1 MATGSGVGAAVLTAL
16 KAHLAAVAIG
26 ATVVVGGGAAAAAVA
41 TGAIHP
47 PSQASA
53 GQADKTPGARATQ
66 AANDKTARA
75 NACNNNGDAKQ
86 LASVYANMFQS
97 GGSGTS
103 AEQTALH
110 DICAIFVGTDGHA
123 VGFGEIRQALDIAA
137 AIETHTATNAS
148 ASNCLTAARTDG
160 KSDGKPEGTPGAS
173 QSASAGQPSF
183 TAPTAD
189 EAATTGLVK
198 SIFDKVSHGTPLAEL
213 ARACGVSSVPG
224 TAGSGAGDNG
234 DNGGGDGKPTGTPG
248 ARPTGTPGARPTGTP
263 GSGHP

>member
-1 MATGSGVGAAVLTAL
+1 MATGSGVGATVLTAL

-47 PSQASA
+47 AAQASA
-53 GQADKTPGARATQ
+53 AQSGKTPGAQATHAATQ
-66 AANDKTARA
+66 GETARA
-75 NACNNNGDAKQ
+75 NACDKNGDAKRM
-86 LASVYANMFQS
+86 ASVYANMFQS

-110 DICAIFVGTDGHA
+110 DICALFVGTDGHA

-137 AIETHTATNAS
+137 AIETRTAANAS
-148 ASNCLTAARTDG
+148 ASNCLTAGRT
-160 KSDGKPEGTPGAS
+160 DGKPEGTPGAS

-189 EAATTGLVK
+189 EATTTGLVK
-198 SIFDKVSHGTPLAEL
+198 SIFDKVSHGAPLEQL
-213 ARACGVSSVPG
+213 ARACGVPSVPG
-224 TAGSGAGDNG
+224 TAGSGGSG
-234 DNGGGDGKPTGTPG
+234 DNGGGNGKPTGTPG
-248 ARPTGTPGARPTGTP
+248 ARPTGTPGA
-263 GSGHP
+263 GHP

>member
-1 MATGSGVGAAVLTAL
+1 MATGSGVGATVLTAL

-26 ATVVVGGGAAAAAVA
+26 ATVVVGGGAAAAVA
-41 TGAIHP
+41 TGAIHS
-47 PSQASA
+47 PSQASTTH
-53 GQADKTPGARATQ
+53 ADKTPGAQATN
-66 AANDKTARA
+66 AAAQGKTARA
-75 NACNNNGDAKQ
+75 NACANNGDAKQ

-110 DICAIFVGTDGHA
+110 DICTLFAVTDGHA

-148 ASNCLTAARTDG
+148 ASNCLTAGRTD
-160 KSDGKPEGTPGAS
+160 SKPEGTPGAS

-189 EAATTGLVK
+189 EATTTGLVK
-198 SIFDKVSHGTPLAEL
+198 SIFDKVSHGMPLADL
-213 ARACGVSSVPG
+213 ARACGVSAVSG
-224 TAGSGAGDNG
+224 TAGSGGTGGNG
-234 DNGGGDGKPTGTPG
+234 DSGGDHGK
-248 ARPTGTPGARPTGTP
+248 PTGTPGARPTGTP

>member
-47 PSQASA
+47 PAQASTTHS
-53 GQADKTPGARATQ
+53 DKTPGTQATHVATQ
-66 AANDKTARA
+66 GETARA
-75 NACNNNGDAKQ
+75 NACANNGDAKR
-86 LASVYANMFQS
+86 LASVYATMFQS
-97 GGSGTS
+97 GSSGTS

-110 DICAIFVGTDGHA
+110 DICVIFAGTDGHA

-137 AIETHTATNAS
+137 AIETRTATDAS
-148 ASNCLTAARTDG
+148 ASNCLTAGRT
-160 KSDGKPEGTPGAS
+160 DGKPEGTPGAS

-189 EAATTGLVK
+189 EATTTGLIK
-198 SIFDKVSHGTPLAEL
+198 SIFDKVSHGTPLEQL
-213 ARACGVSSVPG
+213 ASACDVPAVPG
-224 TAGSGAGDNG
+224 TTGSGGSG
-234 DNGGGDGKPTGTPG
+234 DNGGDHGK
-248 ARPTGTPGARPTGTP
+248 PTGTPGARPTGTP

>member
-1 MATGSGVGAAVLTAL
+1 MATGSGVGATVLTAL

-47 PSQASA
+47 PAQASTTHS
-53 GQADKTPGARATQ
+53 DKTPGTQ
-66 AANDKTARA
+66 ATHAAQGETARA
-75 NACNNNGDAKQ
+75 NACADNGDAKRM
-86 LASVYANMFQS
+86 ASVYANMFQS

-123 VGFGEIRQALDIAA
+123 VGFGEIRQALDITA
-137 AIETHTATNAS
+137 AIETRTATNAN
-148 ASNCLTAARTDG
+148 ASNCLTTGRT
-160 KSDGKPEGTPGAS
+160 DGKPEGTPGAS
-173 QSASAGQPSF
+173 QSASAGQPTF

-189 EAATTGLVK
+189 EATTTGLIK
-198 SIFDKVSHGTPLAEL
+198 SIFDKVSHGTPLERL
-213 ARACGVSSVPG
+213 ASACDVPAVPG
-224 TAGSGAGDNG
+224 TAGGGSSG
-234 DNGGGDGKPTGTPG
+234 DNGGDHGK
-248 ARPTGTPGARPTGTP
+248 PTGTPGARPTGTP